1 MDNSTRNSGP
11 ALDKVAI
18 GLSGLCLVHC
28 LALPVLIVAAPA
40 LGEFGQGHLHAQ
52 MLVIIL
58 PLSAI
63 AIAMGF
69 RRHQSRRI
77 VAAATLGMLL
87 LVLGGTVM
95 HAQYGLFWDR
105 VFTVSGS
112 LILAVS
118 HWFNSRMG
126 RRHAR
131 RSRPAA
137 PGQPSNQ

>member
-11 ALDKVAI
+11 ILDKVAI

-28 LALPVLIVAAPA
+28 LALPVLIVVAPV
-40 LGEFGQGHLHAQ
+40 LGEFGEGHLHAQ

-77 VAAATLGMLL
+77 IAAATLGMLL

-95 HAQYGLFWDR
+95 HTQFGLLWDR

-112 LILAVS
+112 VILAVS
-118 HWFNSRMG
+118 HWYNSRLG

-131 RSRPAA
+131 RPAPQA
-137 PGQPSNQ
+137 PGHPPG